1 MAFLEWNIK
10 KGDLVKITP
19 SNDFETISYGI
30 VMSEKPCVEQISLF
44 PVVRVFSL
52 ASGCA
57 REYYPYNLEI
67 VSNIP

>member
-44 PVVRVFSL
+44 PVVRFVF
-52 ASGCA
+52 
-57 REYYPYNLEI
+57 
-67 VSNIP
+67 